1 VQSTREVSAM
11 HAVLV
16 SVEIHDQETGR
27 QQLQERVVPAAK
39 QAPGFVAG
47 YWVQVG
53 EGQGRSVMVFES
65 DEAANGAVEM
75 IRSQPASGAV
85 SIVDMQVGEVVA
97 NA

>member
-1 VQSTREVSAM
+1 M

-16 SVEIHDQETGR
+16 SVEVHDQEAGR
-27 QQLQERVVPAAK
+27 QQLQGRVVPAVK

-47 YWVQVG
+47 YWVQLE
-53 EGQGRSVMVFES
+53 EGRGRSVMVFES
-65 DEAANGAVEM
+65 EDAANRAVEM

-85 SIVDMQVGEVVA
+85 SIVDVQVGEVVA

>member
-1 VQSTREVSAM
+1 M

-16 SVEIHDQETGR
+16 SVEVHDQETGR
-27 QQLQERVVPAAK
+27 QQLQGRVVPAVK

-47 YWVQVG
+47 YWVQLA

-65 DEAANGAVEM
+65 EEAANGAVEM